1 MFLSFCYLSFLLL
14 LLLTMSTSLR
24 ESADDLVLD
33 MQSLANLFPDEDPGV
48 LAKAIKNAGNEARR

>member
-1 MFLSFCYLSFLLL
+1 
-14 LLLTMSTSLR
+14 MSTSLR